1 MVRNWVLE
9 HRYPRGLRF
18 GRGYR
23 FLRKDRNGNP
33 THDTLVVK
41 ECRWDVLCSPYLM
54 GSPCGVPYGEMVYA
68 GGLVGLLSW
77 LEGGSYGPI
86 PSHEWEGGDVAGLGG
101 GAVPI
106 TLKVSS
112 QDKKLMRER
121 LR

>member
-1 MVRNWVLE
+1 M
-9 HRYPRGLRF
+9 F
-18 GRGYR
+18 
-23 FLRKDRNGNP
+23 
-33 THDTLVVK
+33 
-41 ECRWDVLCSPYLM
+41 
-54 GSPCGVPYGEMVYA
+54 GVPYGKVFYA
-68 GGLVGLLSW
+68 KSLVWLLAW

-86 PSHEWEGGDVAGLGG
+86 PPHEWEGGDVAGLGG